1 MRAPDD
7 AVAFPLLAKGSGVHL
22 ARPLLA
28 AIVVLTSAGAGYVG
42 SRIWPLPTSYS
53 FLMHFGA
60 NDAASAGSELKE
72 DDPPLAAQELKS
84 AAATELLA
92 LREDAPPP
100 LPREAKSA
108 ATTELRATREDAPPP
123 PPQEAKSTAAT
134 ELRTPRED
142 ALPPP
147 PQDEKPAAATEL
159 RAPKEDA
166 PPPFARESKSAA
178 AAAPSASVE
187 VSSPSAPTV
196 AARLPETTAA
206 IEGQGISTASPASS
220 VPVLHQDPTGP
231 AHAEG
236 DRAPEAVT
244 AAGKTEQGAAARR
257 KVASAKMFRHARA
270 QRASGTEPSVVEFA
284 PNPRPNQGLRDFLAR
299 PSTN

>member
-84 AAATELLA
+84 AAA
-92 LREDAPPP
+92 
-100 LPREAKSA
+100 
-108 ATTELRATREDAPPP
+108 TELRATREDAPPP

-244 AAGKTEQGAAARR
+244 AAGKAERGAAARR

-270 QRASGTEPSVVEFA
+270 QRAGATEPSVVEFA